1 MFRNYFANVTFGWQ
15 YAEKGQRTGIDDLL
29 SVHEHGQLAVA
40 SFDQLNVHFEL
51 TPQVGRHPG
60 GLDT

>member
-1 MFRNYFANVTFGWQ
+1 MFRNYLANVPFGWK

-29 SVHEHGQLAVA
+29 SIHEHGELAVA
-40 SFDQLNVHFEL
+40 SFDEFDVQFQL
-51 TPQVGRHPG
+51 TPQVSRHPG